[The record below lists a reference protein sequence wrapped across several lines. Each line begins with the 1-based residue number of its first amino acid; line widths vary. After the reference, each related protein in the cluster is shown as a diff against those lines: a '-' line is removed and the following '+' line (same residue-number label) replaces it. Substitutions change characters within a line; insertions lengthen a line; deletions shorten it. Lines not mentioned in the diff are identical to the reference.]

1 MRLLALLRTEA
12 LALLSLSL
20 QFLLL
25 LGQSDV
31 ACGVKS
37 SRECSALRDRLVR
50 VVPQDV
56 SMVVGQSS
64 LAHHVQFCV
73 IIELYGY
80 AVFVGIVVVLGV
92 VEHLIQEDALSH
104 LWVKPLT

>member
-1 MRLLALLRTEA
+1 MRLLALLRSKA

-37 SRECSALRDRLVR
+37 SHEFSALRDRLVC

-56 SMVVGQSS
+56 SMVVASS
-64 LAHHVQFCV
+64 LAHHVQFRV

-92 VEHLIQEDALSH
+92 VEHLI
-104 LWVKPLT
+104 